1 MFPLLILWR
10 RILGHGVWI
19 SSELTMLLVNICR
32 MDTKESFDS
41 VIMDARKKLIIN
53 MLEDIDIYVMQRML
67 KMQVK
72 GQGWNRNNICI
83 NIMDKLNLLKI
94 K

>member
-1 MFPLLILWR
+1 
-10 RILGHGVWI
+10 
-19 SSELTMLLVNICR
+19 MLLVNICR